1 MSIKSSCYL
10 EFYDTYVIKIHT
22 LLTTM
27 LILIFGII
35 THPRYS
41 FLTERLH
48 LNLDK
53 GEVMHNEETI

>member
-10 EFYDTYVIKIHT
+10 EFHDTYVIKIHT
-22 LLTTM
+22 LLNAV

-35 THPRYS
+35 AHPRYS
-41 FLTERLH
+41 FLTEKLH